1 LAQALQFFSKVL
13 VFTKPITA
21 VNPTKVPQVLIKKAQ
36 PNLSLLLK
44 KTPLQLQHRRLIA
57 KVMLLHPNHPSLH
70 PRRIDMTQ
78 VKCPICDKPMNFQ
91 ARSEWPDFPFCS
103 LRCKRIDLGRW
114 FGERYKL
121 QGHDYPE
128 DFHEENESE

>member
-1 LAQALQFFSKVL
+1 
-13 VFTKPITA
+13 
-21 VNPTKVPQVLIKKAQ
+21 
-36 PNLSLLLK
+36 
-44 KTPLQLQHRRLIA
+44 
-57 KVMLLHPNHPSLH
+57 
-70 PRRIDMTQ
+70 MTQ
-78 VKCPICDKPMNFQ
+78 VKCPICDTAMNFQ

-128 DFHEENESE
+128 DFHEENEGE

>member
-1 LAQALQFFSKVL
+1 MLCCYRCYVIDNVVIDVTLKMVSCCRMYDHKKKKLPNEENRSAFFGAFFEFHSRILLIFKPYL
-13 VFTKPITA
+13 VNLHHHDDCHCNNTIT
-21 VNPTKVPQVLIKKAQ
+21 
-36 PNLSLLLK
+36 
-44 KTPLQLQHRRLIA
+44 
-57 KVMLLHPNHPSLH
+57 
-70 PRRIDMTQ
+70 
-78 VKCPICDKPMNFQ
+78 
-91 ARSEWPDFPFCS
+91 FPFCS

>member
-1 LAQALQFFSKVL
+1 LALGLQFFSKDL
-13 VFTKPITA
+13 AFTKPITA
-21 VNPTKVPQVLIKKAQ
+21 VILTKVPQVQIKKAAQ
-36 PNLSLLLK
+36 KLK
-44 KTPLQLQHRRLIA
+44 QHQKQIPPQNQQLIA
-57 KVMLLHPNHPSLH
+57 KAVQRNPNQQLLSRP
-70 PRRIDMTQ
+70 PRRTDMTQ
-78 VKCPICDKPMNFQ
+78 VKCPICDTAMNFQ

>member
-1 LAQALQFFSKVL
+1 
-13 VFTKPITA
+13 
-21 VNPTKVPQVLIKKAQ
+21 
-36 PNLSLLLK
+36 
-44 KTPLQLQHRRLIA
+44 
-57 KVMLLHPNHPSLH
+57 
-70 PRRIDMTQ
+70 MTQ
-78 VKCPICDKPMNFQ
+78 VKCPICDKPMHFQ

-128 DFHEENESE
+128 DFHEENEGE